1 MLQKGVVEGVNSL
14 FLLVSEQHSTIWIEL
29 LGLPCSSD
37 DKESACNAGD
47 PGLIPGSGRSPGV
60 KEWQPTPVFL
70 PGESHGQKSMVGYSP
85 WACKELDTTEQLT
98 LLLLFGYNI
107 FCESVH
113 QLMDIWTSQVV
124 ATINCIAFN
133 IYIYD
138 FLQTRIFISSKNF
151 PMSGNSQSCVKFMF
165 SFLRNYQTFL
175 KYLHHFTFLS
185 AMYESFSLSISS
197 STLDTIFFT
206 TALLVGINDILLWF

>member
-1 MLQKGVVEGVNSL
+1 M
-14 FLLVSEQHSTIWIEL
+14 
-29 LGLPCSSD
+29 
-37 DKESACNAGD
+37 
-47 PGLIPGSGRSPGV
+47 
-60 KEWQPTPVFL
+60 
-70 PGESHGQKSMVGYSP
+70 GYSP

-151 PMSGNSQSCVKFMF
+151 PMSGNSQSCVKFF
-165 SFLRNYQTFL
+165 PAPFRDPEEHLYT
-175 KYLHHFTFLS
+175 
-185 AMYESFSLSISS
+185 
-197 STLDTIFFT
+197 
-206 TALLVGINDILLWF
+206 